1 MAIIYSYPTVTPTV
15 DDLLLGTDVTA
26 TGNPTKNFTIESLIT
41 LIQGDDRGLGY
52 VLNQSG
58 NARFVNPD
66 GSFGPN
72 QSAFNLLNL
81 QGTGSVAF
89 GSFSTVGGIN
99 IGGTIG
105 SGFSSITSTNLTG
118 ALLSTGQAG
127 QIASSV
133 QAITQNPN
141 DNSTRIAT
149 TEYVD
154 SIVDPSILT
163 FTGATGGDQTVTLVN
178 ETFSLLGTTSEI
190 KTASSA
196 QTLTISLADGAF
208 GSGLELILPNGAS
221 ATTQGVADNTIKVA
235 TTAFVKQENDAQD
248 LDFSGTA
255 GTGSVIL
262 GGDNAQVF
270 AITGTADQT
279 TTTALNQGLAIAL
292 TPSVEITGTFTGA
305 TFAGDLLGT
314 INTATTGVTQAEN
327 NNTNLIATTAFV
339 ERAATAKTLSY
350 QADAAGT
357 GTMPFTMNLSTDDLD
372 IAGGT
377 NINTSTLAVTTGA
390 DPKAVITVNLDDAVT
405 ISGKMQAGTL
415 SDGTFSGTAGTYT
428 GGVKITSVDFE
439 TNGGNFIGNALTASA
454 LDDPGAVSMT
464 GDAVAAGV
472 TYTNGGTV
480 PLISTISDSVVT
492 GKILGNSF
500 NPQTGSVQATDSI
513 LEALEK
519 LQGQVTNLPQGLVYQ
534 GIWSAAGTGGGTPDL
549 TVAGTKVNGHFYIC
563 DTAGSAAPNGTG
575 TTPNDWDVRDWVIF
589 ADDGAGGGVDEWQ
602 KIDNSSLAGGSG
614 TTNTITKWTNN
625 QVIGN
630 SSMTDDGSTITIAD
644 TVDFI
649 TQGNNTFGNTSAD
662 ASSFLGNVTLSENL
676 ILEKGLALDSSS
688 SVPYG
693 SAGQVLTSGGNIN
706 IANTWTTPTIGTVTS
721 VALTETGDAL
731 TITGSP
737 VTSSGTINIA
747 GAGASTDYI
756 NGELN
761 LVAFPTVDNYDYW
774 TLSDDTTTVNIS
786 STNTAKI
793 LGGTGITSIVSAADK
808 SATIA
813 IDTIG
818 TDNAIAGLTAA
829 TPLATDTLWFN
840 DISDSNTIRK
850 ATIADVID
858 LGNETLAQ
866 VLSNGNTTGGTDI
879 AVSAGDDITFTD
891 TSKALFGAGSD
902 LEIYHNGTNDF
913 IVSKGTYNIFE
924 ANNHIFRNLAS
935 NEDYAKFIGNGAVE
949 LYYNNSKKFET
960 TSAGVT
966 VTGDGDFTGRVI
978 AGNWFRGASNTN
990 VLYSNVTAG
999 TLLQTAGSTFNN
1011 NDSKIFFRN
1020 SNTTV
1025 THTFDCNNGDAT
1037 FTGDVEIDGNLT
1049 VDGSIIHG
1057 NGKSGIFNGRAAT
1070 NNNTVDLFKITRTG
1084 NSFQGGGQLI
1094 FDVFATS
1101 ELAGGGVLKYT
1112 VAHAFNQTPL
1122 YNKIIDYQGTNTMT
1136 LAFTNST
1143 SSGGTTGDSVLC
1155 QVTTNSTQNISYTV
1169 QVGYSF
1175 ANTVVVS

>member
-58 NARFVNPD
+58 DARFVNPD

-89 GSFSTVGGIN
+89 GSFSTVGGIS

-208 GSGLELILPNGAS
+208 GSGSELILPNGAS

-292 TPSVEITGTFTGA
+292 TPSVEISGTFTGA

-415 SDGTFSGTAGTYT
+415 SDGTFSGSAGTYT

-439 TNGGNFIGNALTASA
+439 TNGGNFIGNALTSSA

-721 VALTETGDAL
+721 VGYTHQGNAFTVG
-731 TITGSP
+731 GVP
-737 VTSSGTINIA
+737 VTSSGVIA
-747 GAGASTDYI
+747 VTMAGSASQYI
-756 NGELN
+756 NGAGN
-761 LVAFPTVDNYDYW
+761 LTTFPTVDNYDYW

-793 LGGTGITSIVSAADK
+793 LGGTGITSVVSAADK

-850 ATIADVID
+850 ATIADIVD

-866 VLSNGNTTGGTDI
+866 VLANGNGSGANNIAMADNQKITFGASGDLEMFHDTSNSYINTTSG
-879 AVSAGDDITFTD
+879 SAGDLFIDSQGTGHDLYLQATD
-891 TSKALFGAGSD
+891 D
-902 LEIYHNGTNDF
+902 VF
-913 IVSKGTYNIFE
+913 IRPQGG
-924 ANNHIFRNLAS
+924 
-935 NEDYAKFIGNGAVE
+935 EDGIKVIGDGAVE
-949 LYYNNSKKFET
+949 LYHNGSKKLETTGTGITVSGQTISDAIVANGIITCNNVASDKKIAFRRTGANNFSIEHDSAFIYFYNET
-960 TSAGVT
+960 TSS
-966 VTGDGDFTGRVI
+966 VI
-978 AGNWFRGASNTN
+978 FKMA
-990 VLYSNVTAG
+990 
-999 TLLQTAGSTFNN
+999 NN
-1011 NDSKIFFRN
+1011 ND
-1020 SNTTV
+1020 T
-1025 THTFDCNNGDAT
+1025 T
-1037 FTGDVEIDGNLT
+1037 FTGNVEIDGNLT
-1049 VDGSIIHG
+1049 VDGNIIHG
-1057 NGKSGIFNGRAAT
+1057 NHGNGGTYNFSDTVNASSNENIFSIEAANGAQAFT
-1070 NNNTVDLFKITRTG
+1070 VYFTCNT
-1084 NSFQGGGQLI
+1084 
-1094 FDVFATS
+1094 TS
-1101 ELAGGGVLKYT
+1101 MSVAKVYT
-1112 VAHAFNQTPL
+1112 VVHAYGGTPI
-1122 YNKIIDYQGTNTMT
+1122 YNKLIDSGPYGGED
-1136 LAFTNST
+1136 FTPTFTGSASTVTCNISNLST
-1143 SSGGTTGDSVLC
+1143 SINANI
-1155 QVTTNSTQNISYTV
+1155 VTTVVLGGSPTALTV
-1169 QVGYSF
+1169 T
-1175 ANTVVVS
+1175 AL

>member
-1 MAIIYSYPTVTPTV
+1 MAIIYSYPTVIPTV

-66 GSFGPN
+66 GTFGPN

-89 GSFSTVGGIN
+89 ASFSTVGGIN

-292 TPSVEITGTFTGA
+292 TPSVEISGTFTGA

-415 SDGTFSGTAGTYT
+415 SDGTFSGSAGTYT

-439 TNGGNFIGNALTASA
+439 TNGGNFIGNALTSSA

-761 LVAFPTVDNYDYW
+761 LVAFPTSDNYVSW
-774 TLSDDTTTVNIS
+774 TADSDEGTDITITSGFNLKFTGTV
-786 STNTAKI
+786 TAGGAGI
-793 LGGTGITSIVSAADK
+793 ATDSAVSANEMTIGLINAGGTP
-808 SATIA
+808 SATTFYRGDGQWSA
-813 IDTIG
+813 PVG
-818 TDNAIAGLTAA
+818 TKT
-829 TPLATDTLWFN
+829 
-840 DISDSNTIRK
+840 
-850 ATIADVID
+850 
-858 LGNETLAQ
+858 ETLAE
-866 VLSNGNTTGGTDI
+866 VLGNDNTSGANDIVMADSQKITFGAAPDLQLFHDTSNSYIETTSG
-879 AVSAGDDITFTD
+879 SAGDFYIK
-891 TSKALFGAGSD
+891 S
-902 LEIYHNGTNDF
+902 NGTGHDLYLQATDDVF
-913 IVSKGTYNIFE
+913 IRPQNG
-924 ANNHIFRNLAS
+924 
-935 NEDYAKFIGNGAVE
+935 EDGIKVIGDGAVE
-949 LYYNNSKKFET
+949 LYYNAVKKFET
-960 TSAGVT
+960 TSIGIN
-966 VTGDGDFTGRVI
+966 VTGRGLFSDIIKITRSNAQIQLNDPTNSENFSIVNNSI
-978 AGNWFRGASNTN
+978 GNQINYASSSSIHKF
-990 VLYSNVTAG
+990 YITA
-999 TLLQTAGSTFNN
+999 TEKFQV
-1011 NDSKIFFRN
+1011 
-1020 SNTTV
+1020 NTTGAIV
-1025 THTFDCNNGDAT
+1025 SGNLHC
-1037 FTGDVEIDGNLT
+1037 TGDLT
-1049 VDGSIIHG
+1049 VDGAIIHG
-1057 NGKSGIFNGRAAT
+1057 GSGGGTAKGGTFTKLYTTGTVAAGAAT
-1070 NNNTVDLFKITRTG
+1070 AFTINRSGTG
-1084 NSFQGGGQLI
+1084 AMV
-1094 FDVFATS
+1094 FDVMLTS
-1101 ELAGGGVLKYT
+1101 DTSTACAVAKKYT
-1112 VAHAFNQTPL
+1112 VVSTYGNSIAPI
-1122 YNKIIDYQGTNTMT
+1122 YNKILDTGPDGSNDFNVVFAKDGTADTRIKCTIAAVGLDSQKIGVTIDLG
-1136 LAFTNST
+1136 F
-1143 SSGGTTGDSVLC
+1143 G
-1155 QVTTNSTQNISYTV
+1155 QND
-1169 QVGYSF
+1169 
-1175 ANTVVVS
+1175 ATVVMN